1 MLTSIATF
9 AMGRLNVNNGCGVL
23 FRLIVGYNLSVWQD
37 RTRCTDNGATY
48 FGRVGMKHLLLIG
61 IGPGNPRQIT
71 LEAVDA
77 LNRAD
82 VFFVLDK
89 HQDNDDMLRLRK
101 ELLGQLVK
109 RPYRLVQVDDPQRD
123 GEAADYVA
131 AVADW
136 HRRRAALY
144 GRLIADELQDGE
156 CGAFLL
162 WGEPGL
168 YDSTLRILE
177 RVEGQVFDLEV
188 IPGISSVQALAARH
202 RIPLNR
208 IGEPLQI
215 LPGRRLAEVQQIDN
229 LVVMLDGQCAFAA
242 IDDAELHIYW
252 GAYLGTPDEILIS
265 GPLPEVKARILA
277 VREQARARKG
287 WIMDTYLLRRRH
299 RAGAGAA
306 SPR

>member
-1 MLTSIATF
+1 
-9 AMGRLNVNNGCGVL
+9 
-23 FRLIVGYNLSVWQD
+23 
-37 RTRCTDNGATY
+37 
-48 FGRVGMKHLLLIG
+48 MKHLLLIG

-71 LEAVDA
+71 LEAIDA

-82 VFFVLDK
+82 IFFVLDK
-89 HQDNDDMLRLRK
+89 HQDHDDMLCLRK
-101 ELLGQLVK
+101 ALLAQHVT

-123 GEAADYVA
+123 GEAADYLG
-131 AVADW
+131 AVQDW
-136 HRRRAALY
+136 HRQRAVLY
-144 GRLIADELQDGE
+144 GRLIADELGEGE

-177 RVEGQVFDLEV
+177 QVDDQAFSLEV

-215 LPGRRLAEVQQIDN
+215 LPGRRLAEVPRIDN
-229 LVVMLDGQCAFAA
+229 LVVMLDGKCAFAA
-242 IDDAELHIYW
+242 LDDPGLDIYW
-252 GAYLGTPDEILIS
+252 GAYLGSADEILIS

-277 VREQARARKG
+277 AREQARARKG
-287 WIMDTYLLRRRH
+287 WIMDTYLLRRR
-299 RAGAGAA
+299 
-306 SPR
+306 S